1 MPNQR
6 QRRARR
12 VVKGMAAED
21 PAPQSKRFS
30 MKNTTNTTLGVEGRE
45 EGGGERGGRKEEEGR
60 ECKMRESCA
69 FNIQNTKAY
78 PGTKKDVIST
88 LLFQR
93 RPPITERKE
102 GYEAVIMA
110 PLQVYSTRNTGL
122 TLV

>member
-45 EGGGERGGRKEEEGR
+45 GERKEGGGRKEEEGR
-60 ECKMRESCA
+60 ECKMRKAVPLTYRILGHTQELRRMSSAHCSS
-69 FNIQNTKAY
+69 NEGLPSLKGEKDTK
-78 PGTKKDVIST
+78 
-88 LLFQR
+88 Q
-93 RPPITERKE
+93 
-102 GYEAVIMA
+102 
-110 PLQVYSTRNTGL
+110 
-122 TLV
+122 

>member
-45 EGGGERGGRKEEEGR
+45 EGGGRGEEMQDE
-60 ECKMRESCA
+60 ESCA
-69 FNIQNTKAY
+69 FNIQNTRTY

-93 RPPITERKE
+93 RPPITERGE

-110 PLQVYSTRNTGL
+110 TLQVHSTRNTGL

>member
-30 MKNTTNTTLGVEGRE
+30 VKNTTNTTLGM
-45 EGGGERGGRKEEEGR
+45 EGGGETDEEVR
-60 ECKMRESCA
+60 AVSVTYKNARP
-69 FNIQNTKAY
+69 Y
-78 PGTKKDVIST
+78 PGTKKDDIST

-93 RPPITERKE
+93 SPPITEGGK
-102 GYEAVIMA
+102 AVIPTCTHTA
-110 PLQVYSTRNTGL
+110 GVVQ
-122 TLV
+122 

>member
-45 EGGGERGGRKEEEGR
+45 EGEEKGGRKEGREEGR
-60 ECKMRESCA
+60 ECKMR
-69 FNIQNTKAY
+69 
-78 PGTKKDVIST
+78 
-88 LLFQR
+88 
-93 RPPITERKE
+93 
-102 GYEAVIMA
+102 
-110 PLQVYSTRNTGL
+110 
-122 TLV
+122 

>member
-45 EGGGERGGRKEEEGR
+45 GGGKR
-60 ECKMRESCA
+60 ECMMREAVPFTYRILRHTQELRRMSSAHCSS
-69 FNIQNTKAY
+69 NEGLPSLKGEKDTK
-78 PGTKKDVIST
+78 
-88 LLFQR
+88 Q
-93 RPPITERKE
+93 
-102 GYEAVIMA
+102 
-110 PLQVYSTRNTGL
+110 
-122 TLV
+122 